1 MKTRMLILMLLAAGS
16 VFAETGHAY
25 GHYRGEGRGR

>member
-16 VFAETGHAY
+16 VFAGTGHAY